1 MYASLNAPQ
10 RPAKPAQRKD
20 LLFLFFAQD
29 IHRRRVNLRHSQ
41 CLVPLSRW
49 PLFRCPPMAGFWC
62 PPRLHKIFLQNR
74 TKKNWKESIIRFAIA
89 AIGNEIITL
98 EPSANTV
105 RVTHIDIQEDG
116 IRTSISKFHKGS
128 IC

>member
-62 PPRLHKIFLQNR
+62 PPRRVGCSGLNR
-74 TKKNWKESIIRFAIA
+74 VSKTQLADPAQPLEQWAVENRNFPRIQLDASPDRII
-89 AIGNEIITL
+89 
-98 EPSANTV
+98 
-105 RVTHIDIQEDG
+105 DG
-116 IRTSISKFHKGS
+116 LGKVSV
-128 IC
+128 